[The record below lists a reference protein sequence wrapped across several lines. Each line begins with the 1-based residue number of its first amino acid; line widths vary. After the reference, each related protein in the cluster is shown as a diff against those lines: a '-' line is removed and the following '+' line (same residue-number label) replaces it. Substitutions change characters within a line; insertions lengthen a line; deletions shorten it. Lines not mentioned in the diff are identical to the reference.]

1 MVSGA
6 RSIIRPMATA
16 NVEPIEEFVPE
27 KAREVRWSLIHR
39 VVFRFVFCYFV
50 LYCMPDTGRASLPG
64 LSFVALPYTS
74 VLHAIASWVAIHI
87 FHLSGENV
95 TYFRTG
101 SGDTTLAYISNLLFV
116 VFSVVVTLVWSVADR
131 RRPNYRTLHAW
142 LRLLVRYTLAVTL
155 FAYGMAK
162 VVPLQFRS
170 PGLSKLIEPFGEFS
184 PMGVLWNFM
193 GASLPYTI
201 LAGSAEV
208 LSGVLLLFR
217 RMTTLGALFSTAV
230 MMNVAS
236 LNYCYDVPVKLYS
249 TNLLLMSIFLAAP
262 DLRRLA
268 NVFVL
273 NRTAE
278 PADPMAVRFERRPLQ
293 IAAKVVWVAFL
304 GLTIVGAA
312 FGAWQGYQQFYARV
326 KHNALY
332 GLYDVESCRLRG
344 RELTLATDS
353 TRWRKVAIMDQSV
366 VVQKLDDSMIYY
378 PLTLQGNTLGLG
390 GNSRLVWSRTNDD
403 RLTLDGQV
411 GWSAATI
418 RIRKIDTRDLP
429 INRGFHWI
437 QERPFNH

>member
-1 MVSGA
+1 MESGA

-16 NVEPIEEFVPE
+16 NVEPIEEFVRE

-162 VVPLQFRS
+162 VVPMQFRS
-170 PGLSKLIEPFGEFS
+170 PGLAKLIEPFGEFS

-208 LSGVLLLFR
+208 LSGLLLLFR
-217 RMTTLGALFSTAV
+217 RTTTLGALFSTAV

-278 PADPMAVRFERRPLQ
+278 PADPMAVRLSGDR
-293 IAAKVVWVAFL
+293 
-304 GLTIVGAA
+304 
-312 FGAWQGYQQFYARV
+312 
-326 KHNALY
+326 
-332 GLYDVESCRLRG
+332 CRLR
-344 RELTLATDS
+344 L
-353 TRWRKVAIMDQSV
+353 RWC
-366 VVQKLDDSMIYY
+366 
-378 PLTLQGNTLGLG
+378 
-390 GNSRLVWSRTNDD
+390 
-403 RLTLDGQV
+403 
-411 GWSAATI
+411 GW
-418 RIRKIDTRDLP
+418 
-429 INRGFHWI
+429 H
-437 QERPFNH
+437 